1 MKFQSFVSKW
11 HKLCC
16 TVSFDWTSRLPSVGK
31 SVIAS
36 RQLQVYAK
44 QELQALTTA
53 VCVCDEQLRDESELL
68 EKPQVSAVKQTLV
81 VCQR

>member
-16 TVSFDWTSRLPSVGK
+16 TVSFDWMFRLPSIVNCL
-31 SVIAS
+31 IAS
-36 RQLQVYAK
+36 RQFQAHVK

-53 VCVCDEQLRDESELL
+53 VCVCDEQLRDESEPL
-68 EKPQVSAVKQTLV
+68 EKPQVSTVY
-81 VCQR
+81 